1 MFSFR
6 SWKHQAMK
14 LGGSCHFTERNS
26 NCGHYCAMFSFWL
39 VRIWSCW
46 FLGPPMNVSDEQIQH
61 LNGRSVPSR
70 ETKPHTCAHIHTHA
84 PREERSFRVVI
95 GRTSLLLVQQI
106 SICLGCFEDWKCG
119 LLRACAIGRGRD
131 EQQPAGKLF
140 RTRHK
145 LGESIHSQLG

>member
-1 MFSFR
+1 
-6 SWKHQAMK
+6 
-14 LGGSCHFTERNS
+14 
-26 NCGHYCAMFSFWL
+26 
-39 VRIWSCW
+39 
-46 FLGPPMNVSDEQIQH
+46 MNVSDEQIQH

-119 LLRACAIGRGRD
+119 LLRACAIGRGRE